1 MATKSEIVDII
12 RASPLS
18 DDDIADIISA
28 CTVITI
34 SNVLIGAGMDLLA
47 KGTVEAMDAAADSMR
62 AEATGDS
69 DDA

>member
-1 MATKSEIVDII
+1 MATKAEIVAII

-47 KGTVEAMDAAADSMR
+47 KATVEAMDEAADTMR
-62 AEATGDS
+62 ADVVN
-69 DDA
+69 DDDV